1 MIAFDRKTRIVSV
14 MNTATQSTAELVR
27 SHIEAA
33 PQGEPF
39 SSVELL
45 SLGTRAAVDSA
56 LSRLT
61 KEGFITRITRG
72 VYVRPLYNE
81 YIGEV
86 TPNSYKIAEAV
97 ARTTGAVIGLNGAE
111 AARGFALSTQMSMQP
126 LYLTT
131 GPTRVISVGKAQ
143 IRMRHTSPRKLAL
156 AGRPAGMALTAMYY
170 LGKEELT
177 PAVIGA
183 IREKLPLAEFETLS
197 ASTKIMPAWMSD
209 VIYRYM
215 NENIKGKQVA

>member
-1 MIAFDRKTRIVSV
+1 MSAI
-14 MNTATQSTAELVR
+14 TQSTAELVR

-39 SSVELL
+39 SSIELL

-86 TPNSYKIAEAV
+86 TPSPYRIAEVV
-97 ARTTGAVIGLNGAE
+97 ARTTGSVIGINGAE
-111 AARGFALSTQMSMQP
+111 AARGFALSTQMSMQS
-126 LYLTT
+126 LFLTT
-131 GPTRVISVGKAQ
+131 GPTRVISVGKSK
-143 IRMRHTSPRKLAL
+143 IHMRHTSPRKLAL

-177 PAVIGA
+177 PAVVGA
-183 IREKLPLAEFETLS
+183 IRKKLPPAEFEILS
-197 ASTKIMPAWMSD
+197 TSTKLMPAWMSD
-209 VIYRYM
+209 VIYRYV
-215 NENIKGKQVA
+215 NETVKSGQIA